1 MTHTVHP
8 YSHRLGII
16 RDWKSRWFGV
26 KTKYKEFLKSD
37 ILLRGYLE
45 KKLRGMYI
53 SNIEMERGEKVLR
66 IIIETSRPGMIIG
79 RSGDGA
85 VKLKNDILAF
95 LTKSKLSAGGLNPKP
110 AKAGR
115 VARPSQSE
123 GLGEVKVDIKEV
135 RSPESNSAIV
145 AQMIADGLEK
155 RLPFRRVTK
164 QMVEKVMANR
174 SVLGVKIELSGRL
187 GGASMARQEKIKK
200 GRIPLQTFRADVD
213 FTKYEA
219 RLPYGAIGIKV
230 WIYKGEVFSKK

>member
-26 KTKYKEFLKSD
+26 KSKYKEFLKSD
-37 ILLRGYLE
+37 VLLREYLE
-45 KKLRGMYI
+45 KKMRGMYI
-53 SNIEMERGEKVLR
+53 SNIEMERGEKILR

-95 LTKSKLSAGGLNPKP
+95 LTKHKLSSG
-110 AKAGR
+110 
-115 VARPSQSE
+115 
-123 GLGEVKVDIKEV
+123 GEVKVDIKEV
-135 RSPESNSAIV
+135 RNPESNASLV

-164 QMVEKVMANR
+164 QTVEKVMANR
-174 SVLGVKIELSGRL
+174 DVLGVKIELSGRL

-200 GRIPLQTFRADVD
+200 GRIPLQTLRADVD

-219 RLPYGAIGIKV
+219 RLPYGGIGIKV
-230 WIYKGEVFSKK
+230 WIYKGEIFNK

>member
-26 KTKYKEFLKSD
+26 KGKYKEFLKSD
-37 ILLRGYLE
+37 VLLREYLE
-45 KKLRGMYI
+45 KKMRGMYV

-66 IIIETSRPGMIIG
+66 IIIETSRPGVIIG

-85 VKLKNDILAF
+85 VKLKNDIVAF
-95 LTKSKLSAGGLNPKP
+95 LSKKKLSSG
-110 AKAGR
+110 
-115 VARPSQSE
+115 
-123 GLGEVKVDIKEV
+123 GEVKVDIKEV
-135 RSPESNSAIV
+135 KSPESNATIV

-174 SVLGVKIELSGRL
+174 DVQGVKIELSGRL
-187 GGASMARQEKIKK
+187 AGATMARQEKIKR
-200 GRIPLQTFRADVD
+200 GRIPLQTLRADVD
-213 FTKYEA
+213 FCKYEA
-219 RLPYGAIGIKV
+219 RLPYGGIGIKV
-230 WIYKGEVFSKK
+230 WIYKGEIFNK